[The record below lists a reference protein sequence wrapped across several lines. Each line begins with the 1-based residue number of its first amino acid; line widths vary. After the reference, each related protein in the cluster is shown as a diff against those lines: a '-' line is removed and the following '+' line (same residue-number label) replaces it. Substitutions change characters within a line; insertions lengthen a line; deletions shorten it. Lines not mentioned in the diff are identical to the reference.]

1 MRLGRLDLIRYGKFT
16 DTTIELPRSQYD
28 FHLIVGPNEAG
39 KSTIRTAVAEL
50 LFGMPLRSPM
60 GFVHPLPD
68 LRVGA
73 IIEAASGQLEF
84 HRTKSTKTPLTSPA
98 GATLPE
104 DALAHYLGAADRQFF
119 EQMFGLDHAQLVKG
133 GRSILDASDNVG
145 QVLFQ
150 SAAGIASLGKVRD
163 ALAEE
168 AGKLW
173 GPRKA
178 SDRAYYM
185 AAAALEAAERELK
198 EATVRTRV
206 WTEARSAFDAA
217 ESKLKEIGESL
228 RELEKTRT
236 RLERVRR
243 LSPFVQTMRAKSAEL
258 NELGEVIDLPA
269 DASQTLNDGQ
279 QALAVAEE
287 LLRQR
292 ESDIATLEA
301 ARDAI
306 EYDAAILTHRQE
318 IEALEAFRHRIR
330 DHARDLV
337 LRQGEVNQLL
347 GQVREAC
354 AELGWPADEDQVR
367 AAMPST
373 IALKTVGRLL
383 KGRGALQQAKATSQ
397 KAVAD
402 KRREVNAL
410 EGELA
415 AAPET
420 VIPPELRAA
429 LVEAQA
435 LRNTATTQ
443 QGLATALEGTERA
456 LSDALAALGKW
467 TRPIE
472 ALKTMTLPS
481 SERLA
486 SLIGERARLEAEVK
500 TARDRADEAENAVS
514 EARLA
519 VEQYEAVQRIVTV
532 DEVRAARARRDAT
545 WGKIKSCATSIRAGS
560 AELDSEIAL
569 ADQLVDTQLGSATA
583 AAELQSLR
591 QRATREEISASRAQT
606 ALDEKKGELLGFDDA
621 WASEAAALTLE
632 GLPLGD
638 ASAWLARRD
647 AAISAAAAVAQKKS
661 ELTREQTAASTVLT
675 SLSQRLHEA
684 DHPFDG
690 NSVAAACAAAERF
703 IRDADSAYERRQG
716 LSRQIEQARQALDGL
731 VDDAKAASDAYDTW
745 ETEWLGA
752 LMAAKL
758 GTMVKTPDEAE
769 AALELVARINDGLNK
784 AAAIRRDRID
794 TMNRDLAQFAELAA
808 AIAAKLDPSAAKPDD
823 AEQYSKE
830 VGARL
835 LSATSAYER
844 WLAADKSL
852 SAARVQRDA
861 AQTEVNA
868 ATARVKPL
876 LAAGG
881 VSSLA
886 EVLPLV
892 GRSDRRRQLQQA
904 IDGARTTIMADTDGL
919 GIDAV
924 VAELDA
930 ADLSTL
936 PGQLAD
942 VSRELEEVRSQWA
955 AATEERLR
963 AQQTFDGISG
973 SATAAIAEAKRQ
985 EALAAMAEASER
997 YVKVATAS
1005 RLLRWATDKYRDRK
1019 QGPMLSRAG
1028 EIFARLTLG
1037 WYKKLV
1043 VDYDHEPPSLAAQR
1057 AAGAT
1062 VEVSGMSE
1070 GTRDQLFLALR
1081 LAALEL
1087 HLAQTTPLPFIADD
1101 LFINFDDDRSK
1112 AGLEALR
1119 ELSKQ
1124 TQVIFLSHHDHLLP
1138 IVQDVFGVSV
1148 NVVILKQ

>member
-1 MRLGRLDLIRYGKFT
+1 MRLSRLDLIRYGKFT

-39 KSTIRTAVAEL
+39 KSTVRTAVAEL
-50 LFGMPLRSPM
+50 LFGMPLRSLM

-68 LRVGA
+68 LRVGTV
-73 IIEAASGQLEF
+73 IESASGQIEF
-84 HRTKSTKTPLTSPA
+84 HRTKSTKIPLTSPA
-98 GATLPE
+98 GATLPD

-163 ALAEE
+163 ALADE

-178 SDRAYYM
+178 GDRAYYI

-198 EATVRTRV
+198 EATVRTRA
-206 WTEARSAFDAA
+206 WTEARSALDAA

-269 DASQTLNDGQ
+269 DASCTLSDGQ
-279 QALAVAEE
+279 QVLAVAEE

-292 ESDIATLEA
+292 ESDIAPLEA

-306 EYDAAILTHRQE
+306 KYDAATLTHRQE
-318 IEALEAFRHRIR
+318 VEALEAFRHRVR

-354 AELGWPADEDQVR
+354 AELEWPADENQVR

-373 IALKTVGRLL
+373 IALKAVGRLL
-383 KGRGALQQAKATSQ
+383 KSRGALQQAKATSQ

-402 KRREVNAL
+402 KRREVDAL

-420 VIPPELRAA
+420 VIAPELRAA

-435 LRNTATTQ
+435 LRNTATSQ
-443 QGLATALEGTERA
+443 QGLATALEGAERA

-486 SLIGERARLEAEVK
+486 SLIRERARLEAEVK
-500 TARDRADEAENAVS
+500 AARDRADEAENAVS

-519 VEQYEAVQRIVTV
+519 VEQYEAAQRVVTA
-532 DEVRAARARRDAT
+532 DEVFAARARRDAT
-545 WGKIKSCATSIRAGS
+545 WGEIKSGATSVLAGS

-569 ADQLVDTQLGSATA
+569 ADQLVDAQLGSATA

-591 QRATREEISASRAQT
+591 QRATREETSASRAQT
-606 ALDEKKGELLGFDDA
+606 ALDEKKGELLGFDEA
-621 WASEAAALTLE
+621 WAADAAALTLD

-647 AAISAAAAVAQKKS
+647 AALSAAAAAAQKES
-661 ELTREQTAASTVLT
+661 ELAREQAAASTALT
-675 SLSQRLHEA
+675 SLSRRLYEA
-684 DHPFDG
+684 DHPFEG

-703 IRDADSAYERRQG
+703 IRDADNAHERRQG
-716 LSRQIEQARQALDGL
+716 LSRQVEQARQTLDGL
-731 VDDAKAASDAYDTW
+731 VEDAKAASDAYDSW
-745 ETEWLGA
+745 ETEWSGA

-758 GTMVKTPDEAE
+758 STVIKTPDEAE

-794 TMNRDLAQFAELAA
+794 TMNRDLAQFAELATA
-808 AIAAKLDPSAAKPDD
+808 VAAKLDPSAARPDD

-830 VGARL
+830 VGAWL
-835 LSATSAYER
+835 QSATSAHER

-852 SAARVQRDA
+852 SAARIQRDA

-868 ATARVKPL
+868 ATARIRPL
-876 LAAGG
+876 LAATG

-892 GRSDRRRQLQQA
+892 ERSDRRRQLLEA
-904 IDGARTTIMADTDGL
+904 IDGAKTAIIADTDGL

-930 ADLSTL
+930 ADISTL

-973 SATAAIAEAKRQ
+973 IATAAIAEAKRQ
-985 EALAAMAEASER
+985 EALSAMAEASER

-1028 EIFARLTLG
+1028 EIFAGLTLG
-1037 WYKKLV
+1037 RYKKLV

-1087 HLAQTTPLPFIADD
+1087 HLAQATPLPFIADD

-1112 AGLEALR
+1112 AGLEALH

-1138 IVQDVFGVSV
+1138 IVQEVFGVGV
-1148 NVVILKQ
+1148 NVVVLKQ